1 MEEKLDNAA
10 QDAEKK
16 DNGGEKTLTGET
28 PAPRKSGFS
37 LSELTIAAVIFSLIM
52 YFFSTLF
59 IHTKYGPPPVPYNK
73 KVMDDN
79 K

>member
-10 QDAEKK
+10 QGSEP
-16 DNGGEKTLTGET
+16 EKTSANDT
-28 PAPRKSGFS
+28 PAPRKGGFS

-59 IHTKYGPPPVPYNK
+59 THTKYGPPSVPFNK
-73 KVMDDN
+73 KVLDN
-79 K
+79 NK